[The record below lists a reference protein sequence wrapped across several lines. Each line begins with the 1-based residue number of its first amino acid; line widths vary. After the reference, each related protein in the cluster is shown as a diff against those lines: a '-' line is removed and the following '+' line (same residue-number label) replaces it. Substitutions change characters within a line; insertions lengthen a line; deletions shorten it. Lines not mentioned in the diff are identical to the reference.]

1 MPPEVRICGS
11 KVLPWPCRE
20 RFIAVFMSNAVDNHA
35 HSMVIYRVG
44 TIFRIVRGTFR
55 IVRGTEPLAE
65 PDAS

>member
-1 MPPEVRICGS
+1 
-11 KVLPWPCRE
+11 
-20 RFIAVFMSNAVDNHA
+20 MSNAEENHA
-35 HSMVIYRVG
+35 VSMVFFRVG

>member
-1 MPPEVRICGS
+1 M
-11 KVLPWPCRE
+11 
-20 RFIAVFMSNAVDNHA
+20 VFF
-35 HSMVIYRVG
+35 RVG

>member
-1 MPPEVRICGS
+1 MTRKAHTKPDTD
-11 KVLPWPCRE
+11 KL
-20 RFIAVFMSNAVDNHA
+20 FTDAY
-35 HSMVIYRVG
+35 HSMVFYRVG